1 MAVKL
6 RLKRMGSKK
15 KPFYRIVA
23 ADSRVARDGKF
34 IELVGTYNP
43 VGISAEVKINEEVA
57 LKWLNNGAQPT
68 DTVRNLLSNAGI
80 MKKFHESKSTKK
92 EGK

>member
-6 RLKRMGSKK
+6 RLKRMGSKQ
-15 KPFYRIVA
+15 KPFYRVVA
-23 ADSRVARDGKF
+23 ADSRSPRDGRF
-34 IELVGTYNP
+34 IETVGTYDL
-43 VGISAEVKINEEVA
+43 VKKEESIMIDEEKA

-68 DTVRNLLSNAGI
+68 DTVKNLLTKKGI
-80 MKKFHESKSTKK
+80 WAKYKNTKK

>member
-23 ADSRVARDGKF
+23 ADSRSPRDGRF
-34 IELVGTYNP
+34 IETVGTYNP
-43 VGISAEVKINEEVA
+43 ICEPAEVKIDEEKA
-57 LKWLNNGAQPT
+57 IKWLNNGAQPT
-68 DTVRNLLSNAGI
+68 DTVKNLLTKKGI
-80 MKKFHESKSTKK
+80 WAKYKNTKK